1 MRVTQIAI
9 SLLFICMCTSSLAQT
24 KTSRWSSIEYHFQNR
39 LFHKGMGYQTFSTKI
54 DIGFGVNRKRSLL
67 DNLDLEIGL
76 TANYGSFKSKSDGTL
91 FVSSFKTTDIH
102 YFSHDAVSQLNIE
115 VPIGVQLKLL
125 KLNESSLHL
134 TVSVIPQIGILAKH
148 TGTSWDEN
156 ITIIQTLLNS
166 NDPFRE
172 FSLLSDF
179 YLRSGLSYSF
189 FKNKVSIGSGVEFSV
204 YGESVGLY
212 SKLGFSF

>member
-9 SLLFICMCTSSLAQT
+9 SLLFICMCTSSSAQT

-54 DIGFGVNRKRSLL
+54 DVGFGVNRKLSLL

-125 KLNESSLHL
+125 KLNESNLHL
-134 TVSVIPQIGILAKH
+134 TISVIPQIGILAKH
-148 TGTSWDEN
+148 TGTRLDEN

>member
-1 MRVTQIAI
+1 MRFTQIAI
-9 SLLFICMCTSSLAQT
+9 SLLFICMCTSSSAQT

-54 DIGFGVNRKRSLL
+54 DVGFGVNRKLSLL

-125 KLNESSLHL
+125 KLNESNLHL
-134 TVSVIPQIGILAKH
+134 TISVIPQIGILAKH